1 MANSKHWLSAHRV
14 VAAGLSSLLLWMT
27 PASGL
32 AAGAPGNRITWE
44 EFTAQI
50 TPRHKIR
57 MLLPD
62 GSHVEGYP
70 LVIRPDAVDMRVTR
84 TSNKQT
90 HPKGESAIP
99 RSSFSVVEV
108 RKPRRAGKVI
118 GTLVPIGI
126 GAGILAAGLTS
137 SDDTVFYT
145 GVAAG
150 GCTMGFGAV
159 AGFFVGRAI
168 DRRFETLVIIPEQ
181 PHGQ

>member
-1 MANSKHWLSAHRV
+1 MDD
-14 VAAGLSSLLLWMT
+14 T
-27 PASGL
+27 PIRSRRGV
-32 AAGAPGNRITWE
+32 PGNRITWE
-44 EFTAQI
+44 EFRAQI

-84 TSNKQT
+84 TSNKQA
-90 HPKGESAIP
+90 HPRGETAIP
-99 RSSFSVVEV
+99 RSSFSAVEV

-118 GTLVPIGI
+118 GTLAPIGI

-137 SDDTVFYT
+137 SDETVFYS
-145 GVAAG
+145 GIAAG

-159 AGFFVGRAI
+159 AGFSVGRA
-168 DRRFETLVIIPEQ
+168 FETLVIIPEK